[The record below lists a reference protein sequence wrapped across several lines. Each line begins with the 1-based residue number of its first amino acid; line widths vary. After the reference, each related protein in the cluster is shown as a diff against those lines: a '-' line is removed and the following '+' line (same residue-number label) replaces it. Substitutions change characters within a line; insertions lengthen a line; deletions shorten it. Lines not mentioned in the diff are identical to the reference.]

1 MERTSIIREVMIRMD
16 EILPPGESISHPFEN
31 YINSVVDESYR
42 QILNECPISLL
53 PLKEVAGTVIY
64 EHSTTQLAYVPVPD
78 DFIRIGLFKFSDWT
92 NPATRHITIESPE
105 YKIIE
110 TGVLAGG
117 VVKPSVLLTHAKK
130 GSDTTPRRYLRCYKV
145 STIGSKEYLY
155 YVYYDK
161 DTGITELSDLVITG
175 LTWCAAAKLMQILEL
190 PGLKVAEE
198 RYQQFLLLNS
208 K

>member
-1 MERTSIIREVMIRMD
+1 MIRMD

-31 YINSVVDESYR
+31 YINSVLDESYR
-42 QILNECPISLL
+42 QILNECPIGLL

-64 EHSTTQLAYVPVPD
+64 DLTAKLAYVPTPS
-78 DFIRIGLFKFSDWT
+78 DFIRIGLFKFTDWT
-92 NPATRHITIESPE
+92 NPAIKHITVESPE
-105 YKIIE
+105 YKVIQ

-117 VVKPSVLLTHAKK
+117 VVNPVVLLTHAIK
-130 GSDTTPRRYLRCYKV
+130 GSDTTPQRYLVCYKV
-145 STIGSKEYLY
+145 ATNSSKEFLY

-161 DTGITELSDLVITG
+161 DTGITALSDLVVTG
-175 LTWCAAAKLMQILEL
+175 LTWCAAAKLMQIFEM